1 MTRNEVHASRHVTIR
16 RSRFTHCGERSPECV
31 NCLMLYRR
39 SRHVTVEDSWFHDRY
54 GCDFIH
60 GRFGSNLTIRRNRF
74 ERSLPCRFRLLRRPV
89 SDTKS

>member
-31 NCLMLYRR
+31 NCLMLFRR
-39 SRHVTVEDSWFHDRY
+39 SRHVTVEDSWFHDCY

-60 GRFGSNLTIRRNRF
+60 GRFGSILHDSPKPLRA
-74 ERSLPCRFRLLRRPV
+74 LPTVPLPAPPPTGV
-89 SDTKS
+89 